1 MERIITNLSLHVY
14 TTPGKY
20 STQER
25 PTNRKARPRSLQ
37 RPVKRSVAL
46 VALAFFLTG
55 ILPLPAQAQ
64 LGEGID
70 IKPGVR
76 AGMDFMTL
84 GGQDAADDNKRRTG
98 FMIGGF
104 VLVDAGLVA
113 VQPELMYIQKGA
125 SQEGTFNGTTITRTT
140 KLDYIEVPFLVKLQA
155 PLEEGITPSVFAG
168 PTLGLNVTAKREAE
182 GESLPQDI
190 SGDISDRVSGTDFGL
205 ALGGGVDID
214 FSAGTLMGDI
224 RYGLGLTRVY
234 DGDASIQN
242 RGFMITAGLALDLSS
257 LIQP

>member
-1 MERIITNLSLHVY
+1 M
-14 TTPGKY
+14 
-20 STQER
+20 
-25 PTNRKARPRSLQ
+25 
-37 RPVKRSVAL
+37 KRSVAL

-64 LGEGID
+64 LGEGVD

-76 AGMDFMTL
+76 AGVDFMTL
-84 GGQDAADDNKRRTG
+84 GGDDVDSEETNRRTG

-104 VLVDAGLVA
+104 VLVDAGFVA

-125 SQEGTFNGTTITRTT
+125 SQEQTINGTAVTATV

-168 PTLGLNVTAKREAE
+168 PTLGLNVNAEAVGEAE
-182 GESLPQDI
+182 GESVTE
-190 SGDISDRVSGTDFGL
+190 DISDDVSGTDFGL

-224 RYGLGLTRVY
+224 RYGLGLTSVD
-234 DGDASIQN
+234 DGDASIRN

-257 LIQP
+257 LTQL